1 MDSRPS
7 ERYGSFVSAM
17 TKQPP
22 GILSSGGDLTEP
34 SAVRAAQDRFISF
47 WGEMGTRWGVQRS
60 MAEVHALLFIA
71 GEPLSAE
78 DIMERL
84 AISRGSVSTTLKQ
97 LVEWGLVQRV
107 KPKGRADRRE
117 FHQAEQDVWK
127 LFYTILRARKRREF
141 DPLIEQ
147 LDGCKVECK
156 VASKT
161 AAKSGAKAG
170 RKSERERQ
178 HDQRIEELLA
188 LCVFF
193 DGLANTISKSGKGI
207 ERATKILARVLGVAR

>member
-1 MDSRPS
+1 MSVARRATRETAAAGIAP
-7 ERYGSFVSAM
+7 A
-17 TKQPP
+17 P
-22 GILSSGGDLTEP
+22 GDVTRGDVTRDEEI
-34 SAVRAAQDRFISF
+34 RAAQDRFIGF

-71 GEPLSAE
+71 AEPLAAE

-84 AISRGSVSTTLKQ
+84 SISRGSVSTTLKQ

-107 KPKGRADRRE
+107 NPKLSAGARGAARSTDRRE

-147 LDGCKVECK
+147 LGGCKV
-156 VASKT
+156 SQR
-161 AAKSGAKAG
+161 GG
-170 RKSERERQ
+170 RKNEREKA
-178 HDQRIEELLA
+178 HDQKIEDLLA

-207 ERATKILARVLGVAR
+207 ERATKILARVLGAPR

>member
-1 MDSRPS
+1 MALLRRSPRT
-7 ERYGSFVSAM
+7 ESAAAA
-17 TKQPP
+17 TTVPEAAREEE
-22 GILSSGGDLTEP
+22 I
-34 SAVRAAQDRFISF
+34 RAAQDRFIGF

-71 GEPLSAE
+71 AEPLSAE

-84 AISRGSVSTTLKQ
+84 SISRGSVSTTLKQ

-107 KPKGRADRRE
+107 NPKLSPASRGAARTDRRE

-147 LDGCKVECK
+147 LGGCKV
-156 VASKT
+156 SQR
-161 AAKSGAKAG
+161 AG
-170 RKSERERQ
+170 RKSDRERSHVEAFVRQ
-178 HDQRIEELLA
+178 HRDDRTFVVL
-188 LCVFF
+188 
-193 DGLANTISKSGKGI
+193 DR
-207 ERATKILARVLGVAR
+207 ERHEATGMTRRDPGVCPC

>member
-1 MDSRPS
+1 
-7 ERYGSFVSAM
+7 M
-17 TKQPP
+17 TAIRRAPRETPAAGHTPAQ
-22 GILSSGGDLTEP
+22 GD
-34 SAVRAAQDRFISF
+34 AVRDEEIRAAQDRFIGF

-71 GEPLSAE
+71 AEPLAAE

-84 AISRGSVSTTLKQ
+84 SISRGSVSTTLKQ

-107 KPKGRADRRE
+107 NPKLSPAGRGAPRTDRRE

-147 LDGCKVECK
+147 LGDCKVSGGN
-156 VASKT
+156 VSGSKP
-161 AAKSGAKAG
+161 SQRSG
-170 RKSERERQ
+170 RKNDREKA
-178 HDQRIEELLA
+178 HDQKIEDLLA

-207 ERATKILARVLGVAR
+207 ERATKILARVLGAPR

>member
-1 MDSRPS
+1 MPTPMP
-7 ERYGSFVSAM
+7 GAPTVSDAARDDARNDE
-17 TKQPP
+17 
-22 GILSSGGDLTEP
+22 I
-34 SAVRAAQDRFISF
+34 RAAQDRFIGF

-84 AISRGSVSTTLKQ
+84 SISRGSVSTTLKQ

-107 KPKGRADRRE
+107 NPKLAASGRGAGRADRRE

-141 DPLIEQ
+141 DPLIEE
-147 LDGCKVECK
+147 LGGCKV
-156 VASKT
+156 APR
-161 AAKSGAKAG
+161 GG
-170 RKSERERQ
+170 RRTDRERA

-207 ERATKILARVLGVAR
+207 ERATKLLARVLGAPR